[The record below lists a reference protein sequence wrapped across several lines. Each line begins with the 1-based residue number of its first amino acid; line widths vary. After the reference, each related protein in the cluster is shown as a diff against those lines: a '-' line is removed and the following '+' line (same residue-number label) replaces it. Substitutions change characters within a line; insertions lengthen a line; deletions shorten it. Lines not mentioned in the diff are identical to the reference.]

1 MPVTVGTEV
10 HGNDGISVITDSGKG
25 GVSVPKD
32 TDVDGISVT
41 AGTGKGGA
49 SVTTETDVDWV
60 VPSGTTGSPEPSDSL
75 SGSTTSASEQSISFR
90 KLTFSLLR
98 SG

>member
-1 MPVTVGTEV
+1 MEEDIGVHAISSTVDSDRDGMPVTVGTEV

-41 AGTGKGGA
+41 AGTGKGFFFLLIFY
-49 SVTTETDVDWV
+49 SC
-60 VPSGTTGSPEPSDSL
+60 
-75 SGSTTSASEQSISFR
+75 TS
-90 KLTFSLLR
+90 
-98 SG
+98 